1 LEIADIFL
9 EDVLSRATA
18 IGITVEVTERFKEK
32 LVNDG
37 YNPLYGARPLRRA
50 ISRLVE
56 DSITESLLTGVI
68 KFSDSVIL
76 DVSVDGTVLVLNE
89 KHATL
94 CLSPTLLRVFH

>member
-89 KHATL
+89 KHAT
-94 CLSPTLLRVFH
+94 V